1 MTTWLVLAL
10 SSGEI
15 PWWKFTVS
23 QVLGFGI
30 LIAVLA
36 VLVKPILAKMLS
48 DRSKGIEDAFAK
60 LDGEIAETTKK
71 LEEYKTKLAGIER
84 DIQQRLAAAQ
94 AEGEKTR
101 QNLMA
106 EAVAA
111 AAAEGEKAKRD
122 VQIERDKAILELRA
136 AVTESTVKAVERIV
150 DAVAGDPLN
159 GRMVTKY
166 LGDLEKVVAK

>member
-1 MTTWLVLAL
+1 MIGLLTAVAA
-10 SSGEI
+10 EV

-23 QVLGFGI
+23 QVLGFGTLAAI
-30 LIAVLA
+30 LLVI
-36 VLVKPILAKMLS
+36 VKPILSKMLS
-48 DRSKGIEDAFAK
+48 ERSKGIENAFAK
-60 LDGEIAETTKK
+60 LDGEIAETTRK
-71 LEEYKTKLAGIER
+71 LEEYRAKLAAIEKE
-84 DIQQRLAAAQ
+84 IQQRLAAAQ
-94 AEGEKTR
+94 SEGERIR

-150 DAVAGDPLN
+150 DAVVGDPLN
-159 GRMVTKY
+159 GRLVARY
-166 LGDLEKVVAK
+166 LGDVEKAVAK